1 MTLRMRACALGRC
14 WRARARVGWAQPH
27 PNMAL
32 LALLALLAAAPQ
44 GALQVT
50 SSIMCT
56 GGGSAAAGSVSV
68 EPLAHGVRLL
78 RVDDG
83 RHRVGAAALQHAGVS
98 PALLE
103 ELAQLGSLHVRRA
116 GRDRF
121 QRLYA
126 DGAVGA
132 VLDQELAPGDLL
144 RIHTEPVRFAAACAG
159 GGTAWR
165 DRCRFVDPCFVVV
178 DKPAGLPCSPH
189 VSNAAHVLH
198 RCMLSE
204 FGASRA
210 GVWGQQV
217 DELIPLHR
225 LDSCTS
231 GLVALARTKD
241 AARAFSALQEQDG
254 GAAGA
259 ADGRSGYAKIYRAC
273 FLAPMHGPPPF
284 PGLCAAGREEP
295 GGLGIRSWI
304 SSPMYEM
311 PAPRFVSMAMTP
323 NDEGLGAAEN
333 AKTGRGRSKWKHA
346 VTRVLACER
355 ISGIISTEARVPDKD
370 ETASAEAVRVATR
383 ELALR
388 DRLRSDGVHILAE
401 QDGLCLWEAKLELLT
416 GRTHQIRAQMA
427 SLAFPLLGDETYT
440 GMSGHA
446 FSDTYPPPPPP
457 PAPAAAVTDGKN
469 ASLHLASSSGL
480 QNMGVSREEQRLF
493 EVRAPASLHSRLRHV
508 NANPAAISGIGLQ
521 ASEMAFLN
529 VTAYAPQPWWRKAAS
544 PQPR

>member
-1 MTLRMRACALGRC
+1 M
-14 WRARARVGWAQPH
+14 
-27 PNMAL
+27 
-32 LALLALLAAAPQ
+32 
-44 GALQVT
+44 
-50 SSIMCT
+50 
-56 GGGSAAAGSVSV
+56 
-68 EPLAHGVRLL
+68 
-78 RVDDG
+78 
-83 RHRVGAAALQHAGVS
+83 GAAALQHAGVS

-311 PAPRFVSMAMTP
+311 PAPRFVGCVCVCA
-323 NDEGLGAAEN
+323 
-333 AKTGRGRSKWKHA
+333 
-346 VTRVLACER
+346 
-355 ISGIISTEARVPDKD
+355 
-370 ETASAEAVRVATR
+370 
-383 ELALR
+383 
-388 DRLRSDGVHILAE
+388 
-401 QDGLCLWEAKLELLT
+401 
-416 GRTHQIRAQMA
+416 
-427 SLAFPLLGDETYT
+427 
-440 GMSGHA
+440 
-446 FSDTYPPPPPP
+446 
-457 PAPAAAVTDGKN
+457 
-469 ASLHLASSSGL
+469 
-480 QNMGVSREEQRLF
+480 
-493 EVRAPASLHSRLRHV
+493 
-508 NANPAAISGIGLQ
+508 
-521 ASEMAFLN
+521 
-529 VTAYAPQPWWRKAAS
+529 
-544 PQPR
+544 